1 MKAIRTAL
9 GALAVAATA
18 LTGLPGAIA
27 PAQAESEYNDWSSY
41 HHGHRDVP
49 DCVRSG
55 HCRLYDVPGYYHG
68 HGHVR
73 RHRPHRVHRHHHRPR
88 HHYRHGGRVDDGTA
102 AAILGITGLAIV
114 GGALAHQNRTLPSHA
129 DPAYRH
135 RSPRAGGHYPPA
147 PSGPNVIT
155 YESSLE
161 PWSPGWFEWCDAR
174 YRSFNPQRGTY
185 RGYDGKDHFC
195 VPR

>member
-18 LTGLPGAIA
+18 LTGLPGATA
-27 PAQAESEYNDWSSY
+27 PAHAESENVTIY
-41 HHGHRDVP
+41 HSDGRVSHCGPLGNCNQVQRVRPRQWHGQR
-49 DCVRSG
+49 
-55 HCRLYDVPGYYHG
+55 GYQ
-68 HGHVR
+68 
-73 RHRPHRVHRHHHRPR
+73 HRPR

-135 RSPRAGGHYPPA
+135 RSPRGGGAYYPPA

-155 YESSLE
+155 YESGLE
-161 PWSPGWFEWCDAR
+161 PWSPGWYQWCDRR
-174 YRSFNPQRGTY
+174 YRSFDPRRGTF
-185 RGYDGKDHFC
+185 RGYDGRDHFC